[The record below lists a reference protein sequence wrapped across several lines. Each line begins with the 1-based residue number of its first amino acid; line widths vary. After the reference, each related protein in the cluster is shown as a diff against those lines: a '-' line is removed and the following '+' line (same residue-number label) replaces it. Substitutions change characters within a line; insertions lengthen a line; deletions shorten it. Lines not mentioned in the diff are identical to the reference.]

1 MKNTTTNQNNKE
13 ARIAILRNRL
23 HAAETAW
30 NQYRAAGR
38 KAGAASREMSLAL
51 AELKSIA

>member
-1 MKNTTTNQNNKE
+1 MKNATNRNNKE

-30 NQYRAAGR
+30 NQCRAAGR
-38 KAGAASREMSLAL
+38 KAGAASREMSFAL